1 MNEPAGSLFSDID
14 GSGASDDAAR
24 YLTFAAE
31 RAADVRRQGYE
42 RMEIGEGW
50 SVLDVGCGLGEV
62 CADLVE
68 LVGPSG
74 RVVGVDVSEAMITRA
89 RERCGELPI
98 EFGIGDAE
106 ALVFEDATFDA
117 VRAER
122 VVQHLDDPATAIA
135 EMARVVRPGGK
146 VFVLDP
152 VHDASVVATEHPEV
166 WEAIRAHG
174 PGRVRQPRAGLF
186 LKEWMR
192 AADLE
197 VSLAVGA
204 RIIDDWPSTRML
216 QRFDVGA
223 ARAVNAGAL
232 TTAQVEDFVAEQ
244 ERRFEYGVFAQSIF
258 FVQALGT
265 KHS

>member
-1 MNEPAGSLFSDID
+1 MNQPAGSFFSDVD
-14 GSGASDDAAR
+14 GSGASDEAAR

-31 RAADVRRQGYE
+31 RAADMRRQGYE
-42 RMEIGEGW
+42 RMEIGEGC

-68 LVGPSG
+68 RVGPSG
-74 RVVGVDVSEAMITRA
+74 RVVGVDVSEAMIARA
-89 RERCGELPI
+89 RERCGDLPV

-106 ALVFEDATFDA
+106 ALVFDDATFDA

-135 EMARVVRPGGK
+135 EMARVARPGGK

-174 PGRVRQPRAGLF
+174 QGGVRQPRAGLF
-186 LKEWMR
+186 LNEWMR
-192 AADLE
+192 AAGLE
-197 VSLAVGA
+197 VSLVVGA
-204 RIIDDWPSTRML
+204 RIIDDWPSSRML
-216 QRFDVGA
+216 GRFDDAA

-244 ERRFEYGVFAQSIF
+244 ERRFEQGVFAQSIF

>member
-24 YLTFAAE
+24 YLAFAAE

-89 RERCGELPI
+89 RERCGDLPI
-98 EFGIGDAE
+98 DFGIGDAE

-122 VVQHLDDPATAIA
+122 VVQHVDDPATAVA
-135 EMARVVRPGGK
+135 EIARVVRPGGK
-146 VFVLDP
+146 VFVL
-152 VHDASVVATEHPEV
+152 S
-166 WEAIRAHG
+166 RA
-174 PGRVRQPRAGLF
+174 RCQCRC
-186 LKEWMR
+186 
-192 AADLE
+192 
-197 VSLAVGA
+197 
-204 RIIDDWPSTRML
+204 
-216 QRFDVGA
+216 
-223 ARAVNAGAL
+223 
-232 TTAQVEDFVAEQ
+232 
-244 ERRFEYGVFAQSIF
+244 Y
-258 FVQALGT
+258 
-265 KHS
+265 